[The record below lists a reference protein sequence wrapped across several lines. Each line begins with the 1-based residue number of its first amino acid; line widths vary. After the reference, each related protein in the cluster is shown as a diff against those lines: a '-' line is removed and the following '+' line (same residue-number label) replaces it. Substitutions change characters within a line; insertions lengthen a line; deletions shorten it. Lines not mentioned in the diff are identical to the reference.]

1 MINNYL
7 RITPVTEGCREEFSY
22 LYVWNEPYEVV
33 DARYFVFGLSK
44 ERTIRNLKLFTY
56 KLWYINPDASSN
68 EICDYVIDI
77 VNKKSS
83 TGIFI
88 TESDVYKL
96 IHSVFESELPIN
108 ISDIVKT
115 KDGKNITTKIVEWKN
130 NINGL
135 LVISN
140 ERMNE
145 IRKSKNKDQEI
156 KKEYKKIKLR
166 YMKNCIDKV
175 GKEDRLQ
182 VIEAAIDS
190 LREEKESATIND
202 ISDMSGVG
210 YLTTRKYIDL
220 MADRLDFIDGF
231 KVIRNQHKET
241 SDNTIS
247 ELLRYRDEIISNGGK
262 LNKMSLHKISGISRP
277 TIDKHWNIIK
287 NK

>member
-7 RITPVTEGCREEFSY
+7 RITPVTKDCRVEFSY

-33 DARYFVFGLSK
+33 DARYFVFGLNK
-44 ERTIRNLKLFTY
+44 EKTIRNLKLFIY
-56 KLWYINPDASSN
+56 KLWYINPDVSSN
-68 EICDYVIDI
+68 ELCEYVVEI
-77 VNKKSS
+77 VKKKSS

-96 IHSVFESELPIN
+96 IYSIFESELPIN
-108 ISDIVKT
+108 ISDLVKT
-115 KDGKNITTKIVEWKN
+115 KDGKNKVTKIVEWKN

-135 LVISN
+135 LVIDSK
-140 ERMNE
+140 RMYE
-145 IRKSKNKDQEI
+145 IRKSKNIDQEI
-156 KKEYKKIKLR
+156 KKEYKKIKLK

-175 GKEDRLQ
+175 GKEDKLQ
-182 VIEAAIDS
+182 VIEATIDS
-190 LREEKESATIND
+190 LREEKESATIKD
-202 ISDMSGVG
+202 ISDLSGVG

-247 ELLRYRDEIISNGGK
+247 ELLKYKQELEDNGII
-262 LNKMSLHKISGISRP
+262 LNKMSLHKVSGISRP
-277 TIDKHWNIIK
+277 TIDKHWSIIK

>member
-145 IRKSKNKDQEI
+145 IRKSKT
-156 KKEYKKIKLR
+156 KI
-166 YMKNCIDKV
+166 
-175 GKEDRLQ
+175 
-182 VIEAAIDS
+182 
-190 LREEKESATIND
+190 
-202 ISDMSGVG
+202 
-210 YLTTRKYIDL
+210 RK
-220 MADRLDFIDGF
+220 
-231 KVIRNQHKET
+231 
-241 SDNTIS
+241 
-247 ELLRYRDEIISNGGK
+247 
-262 LNKMSLHKISGISRP
+262 
-277 TIDKHWNIIK
+277 
-287 NK
+287 